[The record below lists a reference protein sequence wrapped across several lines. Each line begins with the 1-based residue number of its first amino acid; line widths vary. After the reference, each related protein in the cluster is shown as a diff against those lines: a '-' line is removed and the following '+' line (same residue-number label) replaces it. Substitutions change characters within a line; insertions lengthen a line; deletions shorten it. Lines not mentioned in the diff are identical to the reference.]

1 MYTGKGVG
9 KIVNPSAD
17 GDEVCELEM
26 GDDVAAADGSGAAEG
41 KKGNRGESGSYSRPH
56 ARPNLALE
64 IDPDFCDETA
74 RRVQN
79 DSH

>member
-1 MYTGKGVG
+1 MWRGLNKETPPAALHRQLTQ
-9 KIVNPSAD
+9 NRNAD
-17 GDEVCELEM
+17 DT
-26 GDDVAAADGSGAAEG
+26 AADGSGAAEG